1 MNIYDKKSE
10 SVSQREF
17 ARLCG
22 KNQTWVRRRIADETL
37 PVNPDG
43 TVSLKEG
50 FEAFKKI
57 VGETATKTKKVTERL
72 SEVKAGK
79 DGRNSLSLDDL
90 GLASV
95 DFSNVEEV
103 AHAYSIA
110 KLLEKQA
117 NANVKAAE
125 MRLKSLELEAKNG
138 ILVRKEDVVADAQRV
153 ATLVR
158 ERLLTIPV
166 RYAGLLEGRT
176 QREIESVLE
185 QAVDE
190 VLNEFQKSG
199 FIRK

>member
-1 MNIYDKKSE
+1 MSNKSE
-10 SVSQREF
+10 TVPVREF
-17 ARLCG
+17 ARICG
-22 KNQTWVRRRIADETL
+22 KHHSWVQRRIASGAL
-37 PVNPDG
+37 PVDANG
-43 TVSLKEG
+43 AVLLKEG
-50 FEAFKKI
+50 LEAFKKI
-57 VGETATKTKKVTERL
+57 ADKTAVETKKVTKKI
-72 SEVKAGK
+72 SEASQGEKTT
-79 DGRNSLSLDDL
+79 LDLEDL
-90 GLASV
+90 GLGSV

-125 MRLKSLELEAKNG
+125 MKLKSLELEAKNST
-138 ILVRKEDVVADAQRV
+138 LVKKEDVIADAQRV

-166 RYAGLLEGRT
+166 RYAGVLEGRT

-190 VLNEFQKSG
+190 VLNEFQKSKFVKKEG
-199 FIRK
+199 

>member
-1 MNIYDKKSE
+1 MSNKSE
-10 SVSQREF
+10 TVTVREF

-22 KNQTWVRRRIADETL
+22 KHHSWVQRRIASGAL
-37 PVNPDG
+37 PVDSSG
-43 TVSLKEG
+43 AVLLKEG
-50 FEAFKKI
+50 LEAFKKI
-57 VGETATKTKKVTERL
+57 ADKTVAETRKITAKISEARASQNEKTTL
-72 SEVKAGK
+72 
-79 DGRNSLSLDDL
+79 DLDDL
-90 GLASV
+90 GLGSV